1 VDGQFLFISFDVL
14 MLHRIVE
21 SLFSSSASPT
31 RKYWGFQVFLKALTH
46 PHMSA
51 DKMCFLFTKN
61 LMRCWI
67 NQLSGKDRLLNKAA
81 QQVVR
86 VFFFFFSFF
95 HSFVLIVR
103 CLQASSIPRLVQ
115 RNPTLGFT
123 LILQLTG
130 INGSERFD
138 KLTRTK
144 TVEFILA
151 AMDAEGISNYI
162 KWLLGQFDD
171 GHDAA

>member
-1 VDGQFLFISFDVL
+1 VPSAI
-14 MLHRIVE
+14 IE

-31 RKYWGFQVFLKALTH
+31 RKYWGFQIFLKALTH
-46 PHMSA
+46 PHMTA

-81 QQVVR
+81 RQVVR
-86 VFFFFFSFF
+86 VLFLSFFFR
-95 HSFVLIVR
+95 HSVG
-103 CLQASSIPRLVQ
+103 CLQASSIPPLVQ

-130 INGSERFD
+130 VNGSQQFD

-144 TVEFILA
+144 TVESILA
-151 AMDAEGISNYI
+151 AMDSEGISKYI
-162 KWLLGQFDD
+162 EWLLGQTDD
-171 GHDAA
+171 DHHA